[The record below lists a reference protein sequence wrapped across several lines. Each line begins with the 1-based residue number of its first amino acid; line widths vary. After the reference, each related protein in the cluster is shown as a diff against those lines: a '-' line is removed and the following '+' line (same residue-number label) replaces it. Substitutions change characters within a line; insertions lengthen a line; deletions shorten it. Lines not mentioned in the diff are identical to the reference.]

1 MDIIEYSCKLDT
13 LVNEDVRDLLG
24 ADVDVLRSEHG
35 VDNPDSLK
43 KAIAEISEQG
53 RLLNVGIVGR
63 VKAGKSSLLN
73 ALFFEGRTI
82 LPKAATPMT
91 AALTTIS
98 YGEKFSA
105 HVEFYTQD
113 DIKKIQERA
122 QIYEQRLRE
131 LEKHHFDEM
140 RRRLKR
146 AQEKTEKAVPNDS
159 EIEEMANKKAKKD
172 MQKNISLDAAH
183 DQAERIRDSG
193 IDVRNL
199 DGRAVISANSA
210 EDLAGK
216 LIAYV
221 GADGQYMAFTKAVHI
236 LMPLDDLRDIKVI
249 DTPGLNDPVQSRE
262 DRTIELLKT
271 CDAIFIVSPAH
282 QFLNEQDLEMMG
294 RITAKEGIQELVVV
308 SSQIDSSLY
317 GSEKRARLSDAVSNL
332 QEQFADR
339 TSNVLAALK
348 KSNPEV
354 GAVFDL
360 LIQLPREHLLH
371 SSGVA
376 YSLSTSLEMRDK
388 WDGIEQHTWGI
399 LSDNYPDFFS
409 LDDLDISRKSLNF
422 LANVNAIRERLS
434 IVREK
439 KNEISRKKYN
449 SLVASKIK
457 GLDSFRFDMIRL
469 VGLQIKRVNGANIN
483 DLNELIKSLGNKRKK
498 LSKRV
503 DLNYNDIMNV
513 YKQESK
519 QSLIDEVSKLRKGA
533 AEGMEKNTGEEQETR
548 KRGKDGALSWI
559 ANKLWGGGQE
569 IYRVNVSSI
578 MTAGVAEIIRNFI
591 RDSETRLSGVALRLK
606 KDLDVKLSNTLTPL
620 IVEILGEDSDI
631 DMISEVVYGVINGL
645 PHHEFIGLGDL
656 GEISEELKPQGKLS
670 DYYADQYINNAV
682 NFLAK
687 KDMEC
692 CKKVERF
699 VRDID
704 VSQRK
709 EISDMFID
717 DLQSRIES
725 LKKQKADYENTIT
738 RLKSIEARLKE
749 F

>member
-13 LVNEDVRDLLG
+13 LVNEEVRDLLG
-24 ADVDVLRSEHG
+24 ADVDVLLSEHG

-43 KAIAEISEQG
+43 NAIAEISEQG

-73 ALFFEGRTI
+73 SLFFEGRTI

-91 AALTTIS
+91 AALTTLS

-113 DIKKIQERA
+113 DISKIQERA

-131 LEKHHFDEM
+131 KEKQYFDEM
-140 RRRLKR
+140 RSRLKR
-146 AQEKTEKAVPNDS
+146 DKEKTEKTVPNDS

-183 DQAERIRDSG
+183 DQAERIRNSG

-199 DGRAVISANSA
+199 EGRAVISANSA
-210 EDLAGK
+210 ENLAGK
-216 LIAYV
+216 LIEYV

-332 QEQFADR
+332 QEKFADR
-339 TSNVLAALK
+339 ASDVLATLK

-354 GAVFDL
+354 GAVLDS
-360 LIQLPREHLLH
+360 LIQSPREHLLH

-376 YSLSTSLEMRDK
+376 YSLSTGLEIRDK

-409 LDDLDISRKSLNF
+409 LDNIDISRKSLNF
-422 LANVNAIRERLS
+422 LANVDAIRERLS

-439 KNEISRKKYN
+439 KNEISGKKYS
-449 SLVASKIK
+449 SLVSSKVK
-457 GLDSFRFDMIRL
+457 GLDSFRFDIIRL
-469 VGLQIKRVNGANIN
+469 VALQIKRVNSANID
-483 DLNELIKSLGNKRKK
+483 DLSEQINSLEKKRKK
-498 LSKRV
+498 LLIRI
-503 DLNYNDIMNV
+503 DPIYNDIMDE
-513 YKQESK
+513 YKQEVK
-519 QSLIDEVSKLRKGA
+519 KSLIDEVRKLWKGTS
-533 AEGMEKNTGEEQETR
+533 EGMEQYKVVDRTFERN
-548 KRGKDGALSWI
+548 KDGISNLI
-559 ANKLWGGGQE
+559 ARILWGGGKE
-569 IYRVNVSSI
+569 KCGVLSI
-578 MTAGVAEIIRNFI
+578 MTAGIAKIISDFIKDFDINLSDKVIQLNRNL
-591 RDSETRLSGVALRLK
+591 DLTLSKRLM
-606 KDLDVKLSNTLTPL
+606 PL
-620 IVEILGEDSDI
+620 ILEVLGEDIDN
-631 DMISEVVYGVINGL
+631 DMICEAVMVVIKEL
-645 PHHEFIGLGDL
+645 PHKDSLDL
-656 GEISEELKPQGKLS
+656 EIIFPEKLKPQGKLT
-670 DYYADQYINNAV
+670 DYAAERYIEEAE
-682 NFLAK
+682 NFLAVMDQK
-687 KDMEC
+687 YCD
-692 CKKVERF
+692 KVDRF
-699 VRDID
+699 VRDIHL
-704 VSQRK
+704 SQRK
-709 EISDMFID
+709 EISSMFID
-717 DLQSRIES
+717 DLQRRIES
-725 LKKQKADYENTIT
+725 IKKQKTDYENTIT
-738 RLKSIEARLKE
+738 RLKSIESRLKE